1 MFGTLK
7 NIYIIFSQWYRMG
20 DTGGTSQKYPGI
32 TSPISLAEPKPL
44 DLELSKKVEEAMMPH
59 GTFETDQELAKR

>member
-1 MFGTLK
+1 
-7 NIYIIFSQWYRMG
+7 MG

-44 DLELSKKVEEAMMPH
+44 DLELSKKVEEAMTPH
-59 GTFETDQELAKR
+59 GYFWDWPGAGKEVGYDSSKWYLVG